1 MILTEYDKIIREYF
15 DISDNRTRKAII
27 SLNED
32 SKQDQLL
39 SALASALYDKI
50 VAKVDKIDFGTIP
63 KSRGDITKVEGFD
76 NTEECIDIIRKMV
89 VEYKEDT
96 KIVDV
101 VLTAIDNVKKL
112 KSHFMRCFS
121 LNVDFGITLYNLVV
135 LAIEQSVS
143 FLISVTIQYIKDPS
157 SQTYS
162 VSLDKAAYR
171 DTMNNML
178 YQQLITFNKS
188 CASGEVESAL
198 KHVLTKGKLAEA
210 VNITVMDNDN
220 KEVVKHKSIKCDEEE
235 DDDMALASG
244 EVPAA
249 GTEPSEEPESE
260 PTPTM
265 PINGAADVA
274 EDQAVEEGVLKA
286 IALGVKWAI
295 TAPFKIVSWLI
306 KVIIPMM
313 RNITYFC
320 ISSIVSFSDA
330 LYVQAQL
337 IEMNAYELQYS
348 SSSDLDE
355 DKKKKVVEK
364 QLKVAEKLKRVAS
377 KFAIND
383 KKAKKEAEK
392 MAAEDEKKNTIDD
405 VPVDTG
411 DGSLF

>member
-1 MILTEYDKIIREYF
+1 MILTEYDKLIREYF
-15 DISDNRTRKAII
+15 DISDTKTRRAII

-39 SALASALYDKI
+39 SALASSLYDKI

-63 KSRGDITKVEGFD
+63 KSRGDITRVEGFE
-76 NTEECIDIIRKMV
+76 NTVECLDIIRKMV
-89 VEYKEDT
+89 AEYKEDT

-101 VLTAIDNVKKL
+101 VLTAIENVKKY
-112 KSHFMRCFS
+112 KTQFMRCFAS
-121 LNVDFGITLYNLVV
+121 NVNFGITLYNLIV

-162 VSLDKAAYR
+162 ISLDKAAYR
-171 DTMNNML
+171 NSMDNML

-188 CASGEVESAL
+188 CDSGELESGL
-198 KHVLTKGKLAEA
+198 KHVLTHGGKFNEA

-220 KEVVKHKSIKCDEEE
+220 KEVVKHKRIDGNEE
-235 DDDMALASG
+235 DDDDMKLASG
-244 EVPAA
+244 EVPAS
-249 GTEPSEEPESE
+249 GTEPSDTADVSE

-265 PINGAADVA
+265 PINGSADVSD
-274 EDQAVEEGVLKA
+274 DQPVEEGVVRNVLKW
-286 IALGVKWAI
+286 VI
-295 TAPFKIVSWLI
+295 TAPFKIVAWLI

-337 IEMNAYELQYS
+337 IEINAYELQYS
-348 SSSDLDE
+348 SNSELDD

-364 QLKVAEKLKRVAS
+364 QLKIASKLKSIAS

-411 DGSLF
+411 DGDLF